1 MVLVNKKLSKS
12 LYVGNMVKDIVEKIG
27 YATML
32 IIQLTKI
39 TFFINVTKFFKKKK
53 KKISRFNVF
62 VTFAYLFQLEL

>member
-1 MVLVNKKLSKS
+1 
-12 LYVGNMVKDIVEKIG
+12 MVKDIVEKIE

-39 TFFINVTKFFKKKK
+39 TFFINVTKFFKQKK